1 MKTISAMTPWST
13 VKLLSTL
20 LLLSGFSA
28 TSASASPSTQFC
40 TTSTKQDVNTDL
52 CFAVASSHNETT
64 DAKDLSLHLSARFP
78 DQNTGWAAVGIGSHM
93 KGSLMFA
100 MYPSSADDSVAFSI
114 RTTNAHTAPVHLSA
128 SSLAG
133 KKGPDVHVT
142 RKWVDENGYSNV
154 QVSCFGCDR
163 WSGSTLDVM
172 SANQSW
178 IWAWNGKQMA
188 GSASGKMGLQKHE
201 HKGLFGFLIPP
212 LYLQPCL
219 SYSTIWISCIG
230 LTR

>member
-1 MKTISAMTPWST
+1 
-13 VKLLSTL
+13 
-20 LLLSGFSA
+20 
-28 TSASASPSTQFC
+28 
-40 TTSTKQDVNTDL
+40 
-52 CFAVASSHNETT
+52 
-64 DAKDLSLHLSARFP
+64 
-78 DQNTGWAAVGIGSHM
+78 
-93 KGSLMFA
+93 
-100 MYPSSADDSVAFSI
+100 
-114 RTTNAHTAPVHLSA
+114 VHLSA

-163 WSGSTLDVM
+163 WSGTTLNVM

-212 LYLQPCL
+212 LYLQPYLPC
-219 SYSTIWISCIG
+219 STIWILCIG

>member
-1 MKTISAMTPWST
+1 MKTISAMAPWST
-13 VKLLSTL
+13 VALLSTL

-64 DAKDLSLHLSARFP
+64 NAKDLSLHLSARFP

-93 KGSLMFA
+93 QGSLMFA
-100 MYPSSADDSVAFSI
+100 LYPSSTDGSVAFSI

>member
-1 MKTISAMTPWST
+1 MKASASR
-13 VKLLSTL
+13 VLSTL
-20 LLLSGFSA
+20 LFSGFSA
-28 TSASASPSTQFC
+28 ASASAPLSTQFC
-40 TTSTKQDVNTDL
+40 TTSTKNGLNADL
-52 CFAVASSHNETT
+52 CFAFASSHNETT

-93 KGSLMFA
+93 SGSLMFA
-100 MYPSSADDSVAFSI
+100 MYPSSTDDTVTFSI

-142 RKWVDENGYSNV
+142 RKWIDEGGYSNV

-163 WSGSTLDVM
+163 WSGSQLDVM

-178 IWAWNGKQMA
+178 IWAWNGMQKT
-188 GSASGKMGLQKHE
+188 GSASEKMGLQKHE
-201 HKGLFGFLIPP
+201 LKGVFCSLGSLSLSIPRP
-212 LYLQPCL
+212 SMAWMQ
-219 SYSTIWISCIG
+219 G
-230 LTR
+230 V